1 MTVAASLA
9 IAIPVVSCASSKD
22 FKAIES
28 TSPAASEVEGG
39 AFSSKIP
46 TVSVETDEPQRNPE
60 FSLNWNAPQS
70 PSDFTL
76 EWVQFVM
83 NEYWTNQSEDKE
95 DLNLAS
101 KIENFKVNMAGSPN
115 DDTTPT
121 RG

>member
-1 MTVAASLA
+1 MTAPV
-9 IAIPVVSCASSKD
+9 AIPVVSCASSKD
-22 FKAIES
+22 LKAIES

-39 AFSSKIP
+39 AFSSTIP
-46 TVSVETDEPQRNPE
+46 TVSVETDEPQRNSN

-70 PSDFTL
+70 ASDFTL
-76 EWVQFVM
+76 EWIQFVM
-83 NEYWTNQSEDKE
+83 NDYWTNQGEDK

-101 KIENFKVNMAGSPN
+101 KIENFKVNMAGNPN